1 MKYQPSELWVVE
13 PPEPSDAFLKVLG
26 YLINAGIDF
35 ACGPG
40 DALPSQPPAALE
52 GIKAIFVT
60 EDDVPRIRH
69 QLQGF
74 RGFYCHGDQ
83 PWDRAPGGEAP
94 PAFHPAAE
102 GICIAL
108 HENNTTWL
116 VICSE
121 KQMARLRWLEY
132 CLFIPP
138 GLTLHAPN
146 FVQKMVA
153 RPDADLHELIMDRI
167 LQSEQM
173 NRTDIAT
180 GRYYLGKILLDAAQI
195 TGNDRYARAFEDHA
209 RRMLAERPWPG
220 MDSFALGLVNFMWMY
235 ERTGEEPFR
244 NAILERLDGIGTG
257 FEFAPGTARWCHA
270 WQAMT
275 PQTQAVVGPQNGI
288 MGTYG
293 EQMGIPLALMRVA
306 RFVDRLEKFSAIVAD
321 YVKALEANLR
331 DPDTGLYAHGTAAKG
346 LPGTMGHGTGWC
358 AVGLAQIL
366 DDFPL
371 DHPQRGELVQ
381 IFAALCEAAAAVQ
394 GPQGGFHS
402 ILNWHSTPVN
412 EHYTS
417 WLSFAFLHGAR
428 MGYLDPSFRDRGLAG
443 WHALKSRLF
452 RAGFVCAAGGTGVS
466 KRMEY
471 YLLQTSN
478 IRLQAFKPGPAF
490 VQELLVLQEVLR
502 M

>member
-1 MKYQPSELWVVE
+1 
-13 PPEPSDAFLKVLG
+13 
-26 YLINAGIDF
+26 
-35 ACGPG
+35 
-40 DALPSQPPAALE
+40 
-52 GIKAIFVT
+52 
-60 EDDVPRIRH
+60 
-69 QLQGF
+69 
-74 RGFYCHGDQ
+74 
-83 PWDRAPGGEAP
+83 
-94 PAFHPAAE
+94 
-102 GICIAL
+102 
-108 HENNTTWL
+108 
-116 VICSE
+116 
-121 KQMARLRWLEY
+121 
-132 CLFIPP
+132 
-138 GLTLHAPN
+138 
-146 FVQKMVA
+146 
-153 RPDADLHELIMDRI
+153 
-167 LQSEQM
+167 
-173 NRTDIAT
+173 
-180 GRYYLGKILLDAAQI
+180 
-195 TGNDRYARAFEDHA
+195 
-209 RRMLAERPWPG
+209 
-220 MDSFALGLVNFMWMY
+220 
-235 ERTGEEPFR
+235 
-244 NAILERLDGIGTG
+244 
-257 FEFAPGTARWCHA
+257 
-270 WQAMT
+270 MT

-371 DHPQRGELVQ
+371 DHPQHGGLVQ
-381 IFAALCEAAAAVQ
+381 IFTALCEAAAAVQ

-443 WHALKSRLF
+443 WHALKSRFF

-502 M
+502 R

>member
-40 DALPSQPPAALE
+40 DALPSQPPASLE

-108 HENNTTWL
+108 HENNSTWL

-153 RPDADLHELIMDRI
+153 RPDADLHELIMDRM

-195 TGNDRYARAFEDHA
+195 TGNARYARAFEDHA

-244 NAILERLDGIGTG
+244 NAIL
-257 FEFAPGTARWCHA
+257 
-270 WQAMT
+270 
-275 PQTQAVVGPQNGI
+275 
-288 MGTYG
+288 
-293 EQMGIPLALMRVA
+293 
-306 RFVDRLEKFSAIVAD
+306 
-321 YVKALEANLR
+321 
-331 DPDTGLYAHGTAAKG
+331 
-346 LPGTMGHGTGWC
+346 
-358 AVGLAQIL
+358 
-366 DDFPL
+366 
-371 DHPQRGELVQ
+371 
-381 IFAALCEAAAAVQ
+381 
-394 GPQGGFHS
+394 
-402 ILNWHSTPVN
+402 
-412 EHYTS
+412 
-417 WLSFAFLHGAR
+417 
-428 MGYLDPSFRDRGLAG
+428 
-443 WHALKSRLF
+443 
-452 RAGFVCAAGGTGVS
+452 
-466 KRMEY
+466 
-471 YLLQTSN
+471 
-478 IRLQAFKPGPAF
+478 
-490 VQELLVLQEVLR
+490 
-502 M
+502 